1 MFNDIC
7 ADVRCMPIIQ
17 KQNRPF
23 RWNLVY
29 KELEPLSK
37 NGIVDPAEYSSGE
50 QCVSWGS
57 THEI

>member
-23 RWNLVY
+23 RWNLGY
-29 KELEPLSK
+29 KELKPLSK
-37 NGIVDPAEYSSGE
+37 NGIVDPAEYSSGD
-50 QCVSWGS
+50 QC
-57 THEI
+57 